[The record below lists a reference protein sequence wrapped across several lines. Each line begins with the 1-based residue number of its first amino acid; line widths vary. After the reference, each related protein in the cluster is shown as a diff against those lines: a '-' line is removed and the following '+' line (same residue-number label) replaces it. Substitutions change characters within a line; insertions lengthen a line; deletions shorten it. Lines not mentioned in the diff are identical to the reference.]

1 MSYRT
6 TAHGLLVPIDF
17 AEDAAPLPR
26 PATDAAEIASID
38 RDITQV
44 LFGGRTL
51 PNNDDTLRKR
61 GGAKGLAIYDEIE
74 RDPHAFAVLQ
84 KRALAVV
91 ARPIKIEPA
100 SESAP
105 DKAAAE
111 LVREALAGCAF
122 DAACVQ
128 LLDATLKG
136 FALAEIMWKVDA
148 NRLLPARLIG
158 RDQRRFVFD
167 ADRKLHLLTREQPT
181 SGEEMPHAKFVV
193 HSTGAKDA
201 SPYGLGLGT
210 RLFWPVWF
218 KRQDLSFWLQFTDKF
233 GSPTALGKYPQS
245 ATQDEQ
251 AKLLKVLRAISH
263 DAGVIVPEGMVVE
276 LIEASRSGSADA
288 YEKLARYMDEQISE
302 CVLGETLTTNIGTV
316 GSRAAADTHDGVRIE
331 IAKAD
336 ADLLADTLSQTL
348 IAWIV
353 AYNLPSAKP
362 PRVVRD
368 FDEEEDLN
376 ARAERDT
383 RIAGLG
389 YEPTE
394 RYILDT
400 YGEGWVRRKSVT
412 PPGGLFGFPGSDA
425 DPENPDDEGAFA
437 EPAAARARNRAIQ
450 DALAAGADALAAD
463 WERLVGPRVEELV
476 GMLQESR
483 DLVTFAEQLARLL
496 AQAPRTVMVDALA
509 RATFAAHVVGRGKDP
524 KAD

>member
-1 MSYRT
+1 VSYRT
-6 TAHGLLVPIDF
+6 TRHGLLVPIDF
-17 AEDAAPLPR
+17 AEEGAALPR
-26 PATDAAEIASID
+26 PATDTAEIASID
-38 RDITQV
+38 RDITQA

-91 ARPIKIEPA
+91 ARALKIEPA

-105 DKAAAE
+105 DQAAAD
-111 LVREALAGCAF
+111 LVRDALAGFAF

-136 FALAEIMWKVDA
+136 FAVAEVMWKRDGD
-148 NRLLPARLIG
+148 RLLPARLIG

-167 ADRKLHLLTREQPT
+167 ADRQLRLLTRENPT
-181 SGEEMPHAKFVV
+181 SGEELPTAKFVV
-193 HSTGAKDA
+193 HSTGAKDG

-245 ATQDEQ
+245 ASADEQ

-263 DAGVIVPEGMVVE
+263 DAGVIVPEGMAIE

-331 IAKAD
+331 IAQAD

-353 AYNLPSAKP
+353 AFNLPSAKP
-362 PRVVRD
+362 PRVTRD

-383 RIAGLG
+383 KIAGLG
-389 YEPTE
+389 FEPTE

-400 YGEGWVRRKSVT
+400 YGEGWVRKKAVT
-412 PPGGLFGFPGSDA
+412 PPGGLFGFPAAA
-425 DPENPDDEGAFA
+425 DPATPDDESAFA
-437 EPAAARARNRAIQ
+437 EPAAARARNRAAQ
-450 DALAAGADALAAD
+450 DTLGAAAAAAAAD
-463 WERLVGPRVEELV
+463 WERLLGPRVEALV
-476 GMLQESR
+476 GMLEESG
-483 DLVTFAEQLARLL
+483 DLVAFREQLARLL
-496 AQAPRTVMVDALA
+496 TGSPQTVIVEALA
-509 RATFAAHVVGRGKDP
+509 RANFAAHLIGRGRDGTS
-524 KAD
+524 A